1 MSEKITVDK
10 EKLESL
16 LNHLSY
22 YCECEHCPISD
33 KCSNEYDILTCA
45 DSFIHELQKEE

>member
-10 EKLESL
+10 EKLERV

-22 YCECEHCPISD
+22 YCECEHCPIYD
-33 KCSNEYDILTCA
+33 KCENEHTYLTCA
-45 DSFIHELQKEE
+45 DSFITELQKD